1 MISLFGFGEKT
12 YDDAFKA
19 GMDVAKEL
27 KLDSRQAQLFA
38 HQSAESALQRANAI
52 KVAGMKGA
60 EERMFDDIAR
70 DWLAKP
76 ENKGKTRADAYAAF
90 NMMKSPAAGAR
101 LGGVMTRDQAEDN
114 VRKDL
119 ENMMT
124 GPKMISDASNALKT
138 QGIQNPTTLQIKD
151 YLVQQQMNKPTG
163 AAPVASGKV
172 PALPSG
178 FKLD

>member
-1 MISLFGFGEKT
+1 
-12 YDDAFKA
+12 
-19 GMDVAKEL
+19 
-27 KLDSRQAQLFA
+27 LFA
-38 HQSAESALQRANAI
+38 HQSAESALQRANAV

-124 GPKMISDASNALKT
+124 GPKMISDASAALKA